1 MSISIT
7 AAFLVSAAVGWGDE
21 LHPYRSQ
28 EDWYQVVPKKYQ
40 KRAEYTFVE
49 ADPSLPNVLLIGDS
63 ISMHYTTAVQKEL
76 EGLANVFRAP
86 DNCRST
92 RQTLA
97 EIETYLGTV
106 KWNAIHFNWGIH
118 DLTHLNAAGK
128 AASPPD
134 GRHQVGLEAYR
145 ANVEKLVSRLKQTD
159 AKLVWGATTPI
170 GDKYDAG
177 GIRRDRDVVAYNAA
191 AAGVMKAE
199 GVRINDLY
207 ALAKPNAEA
216 WLGDGVHFKP
226 VGNRHLARAVAG
238 AIRAELVWFRE
249 DFTETPPQ
257 IPVQQKHLANPDLI
271 LKRLGPGE
279 GKIKRSFHKN
289 KPGDPHYVWSGL
301 CPGRWALA
309 FKHQRAPADLSESGR
324 VRWRTRQGADRVLRV
339 ILRTRD
345 GGWLVSDRGTP
356 KSEDWLVDQI
366 DLTKCQW
373 FRLDVETIT
382 KGERIENPDLG
393 EIREIGFS
401 DLEPGGRSKACSR
414 LDWIEVYGRETK

>member
-1 MSISIT
+1 MI
-7 AAFLVSAAVGWGDE
+7 AALLVSSAVAGE
-21 LHPYRSQ
+21 NRIRPYRSK
-28 EDWYQVVPKKYQ
+28 EDWQQVAPKRYQR
-40 KRAEYTFVE
+40 RAEYAFVE
-49 ADPSLPNVLLIGDS
+49 ADPALPNVLLIGDS
-63 ISMHYTTAVQKEL
+63 ISMGYTLGVRRAL
-76 EGLANVFRAP
+76 AGIANVYRAP

-97 EIETYLGTV
+97 EIETYLGEV
-106 KWNAIHFNWGIH
+106 KWNVIHFNWGIH

-128 AASPPD
+128 TAPPPD
-134 GRHQVGLEAYR
+134 GKHQVGLEAYR
-145 ANVEKLVSRLKQTD
+145 ANVEKLVARLKQAD
-159 AKLVWGATTPI
+159 AKLVWAATTPI
-170 GDKYDAG
+170 GNKYDAG

-191 AAGVMKAE
+191 ATGVMKAE

-226 VGNRHLARAVAG
+226 AGNHQLAHAVAD
-238 AIRAELVWFRE
+238 AIRAELAWFRE
-249 DFTETPPQ
+249 DFTETPPE

-309 FKHQRAPADLSESGR
+309 FEDQRAPADLSKFGR
-324 VRWRTRQGADRVLRV
+324 VRWRTKQGADRVLRV

-373 FRLDVETIT
+373 FRLDIETIA
-382 KGERIENPDLG
+382 KGERVENPDLS

-401 DLEPGGRSKACSR
+401 DLEPGGQSKACSR
-414 LDWIEVYGRETK
+414 LDWIEVYGRESK